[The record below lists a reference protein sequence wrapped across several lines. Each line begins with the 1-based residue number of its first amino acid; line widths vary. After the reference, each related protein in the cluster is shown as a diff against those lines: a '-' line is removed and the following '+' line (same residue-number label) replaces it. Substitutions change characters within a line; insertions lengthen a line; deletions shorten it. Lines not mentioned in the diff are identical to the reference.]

1 MLEGSMKAITTLGPS
16 PEHPEGHLQD
26 TSVSFPPL
34 PGPHDLRVRVEAV
47 AVNPVD
53 LKVRSTLAPG
63 GPPQVLGWD
72 GAGVVEA
79 TGDAV
84 QRFRRGDAV
93 MFAGSINR
101 PGCQAESVLVDARL
115 AGRKPTNFSF
125 AEAAALPLT
134 GLTAWESL
142 FERLGLDPEGG
153 DRGRTLLILG
163 GAGGVGSMAI
173 QLARRAELRV
183 IASASREESQAWV
196 QQLGAEWVVDHNL
209 PIGPQLDALGLDTV
223 DAIANFHDTD
233 YYWELMAERIQ
244 PQGGIVALVSSKGD
258 LDLNLLKSKSVRFC
272 WEYMFTRSQFQTP
285 DMEEQGRIL
294 DFLASAAEG
303 ESFVTTARTF
313 MAPICAATLNQAYR
327 LLQEGHSLGKI
338 VLSGWG

>member
-1 MLEGSMKAITTLGPS
+1 MKAVTTLGPS
-16 PEHPEGHLQD
+16 PEHPEGILMD
-26 TSVSFPPL
+26 TSISFPPL

-63 GPPQVLGWD
+63 TPPQVLGWD
-72 GAGVVEA
+72 AAGVVEA
-79 TGDAV
+79 VGGSVTRFRLGDAV
-84 QRFRRGDAV
+84 L
-93 MFAGSINR
+93 FAGAIDR

-115 AGRKPTNFSF
+115 VGRKPANLSF

-163 GAGGVGSMAI
+163 AAGGVGSLAI

-183 IASASREESQAWV
+183 IATASRPESQAWV
-196 QQLGAEWVVDHNL
+196 KQLGAEWVVDHSL
-209 PIGPQLDALGLDTV
+209 PIGPQLDALGLETV

-233 YYWELMAERIQ
+233 RYWELMAERIR
-244 PQGGIVALVSSKGD
+244 PQGGIVALVSSKGG
-258 LDLNLLKSKSVRFC
+258 LDLNRLKSKSVRFC

-285 DMEEQGRIL
+285 DLEEQGKIL
-294 DFLASAAEG
+294 DALASAVEEG
-303 ESFVTTARTF
+303 TVVSTAQTFLQPIRATT
-313 MAPICAATLNQAYR
+313 LSEAYS
-327 LLQEGHSLGKI
+327 LLQGGHSLGKI
-338 VLSGWG
+338 VLSGWS

>member
-1 MLEGSMKAITTLGPS
+1 MKAITSLGPG
-16 PEHPEGHLQD
+16 PEHLEGTLQD
-26 TSVSFPPL
+26 SSISFPPL

-53 LKVRSTLAPG
+53 LKVRNSLAPG
-63 GPPQVLGWD
+63 EAPQVLGWD
-72 GAGVVEA
+72 AAGVVEA
-79 TGDAV
+79 IGDSV
-84 QRFRRGDAV
+84 QRFRLGDAV
-93 MFAGSINR
+93 MFAGAINR

-115 AGRKPTNFSF
+115 AGRKPANLSF

-134 GLTAWESL
+134 GLTAWEAL

-163 GAGGVGSMAI
+163 GAGGVGSLAI

-183 IASASREESQAWV
+183 IASASRSESQAWV
-196 QQLGAEWVVDHNL
+196 KQLGAEWVVDHSL

-233 YYWELMAERIQ
+233 RYWELMAERIR
-244 PQGGIVALVSSKGD
+244 PLGAIVSLVSSKGG

-272 WEYMFTRSQFQTP
+272 WEYMFTRSQFHTP
-285 DMEEQGRIL
+285 DMEQQGQIL
-294 DFLASAAEG
+294 DALATAVEAGTVVSTAQTFLQ
-303 ESFVTTARTF
+303 
-313 MAPICAATLNQAYR
+313 PICAATLNEAYI
-327 LLQEGHSLGKI
+327 LLQKGQSLGKI

>member
-1 MLEGSMKAITTLGPS
+1 MKAVTTLGPS
-16 PEHPEGHLQD
+16 PEHPEGILLD
-26 TSVSFPPL
+26 TSISFPPL

-63 GPPQVLGWD
+63 TPPQVLGWD
-72 GAGVVEA
+72 AAGVVEA
-79 TGDAV
+79 VGGSVTRFRLGDAV
-84 QRFRRGDAV
+84 L
-93 MFAGSINR
+93 FAGAIDR

-115 AGRKPTNFSF
+115 VGRKPANLSF

-163 GAGGVGSMAI
+163 AAGGVGSLAI

-183 IASASREESQAWV
+183 IATASRPESQAWV
-196 QQLGAEWVVDHNL
+196 KQLGAEWVVDHSL
-209 PIGPQLDALGLDTV
+209 PIGPQLDALGLETV

-233 YYWELMAERIQ
+233 RYWELMAERIR
-244 PQGGIVALVSSKGD
+244 PQGGIVALVSSKGG
-258 LDLNLLKSKSVRFC
+258 LDLNRLKSKSVRFC

-285 DMEEQGRIL
+285 DLEEQGKIL
-294 DFLASAAEG
+294 DALASAVEEG
-303 ESFVTTARTF
+303 TVVSTAQTF
-313 MAPICAATLNQAYR
+313 LQPIRATSLSEAYS
-327 LLQEGHSLGKI
+327 LLQGGHSLGKI
-338 VLSGWG
+338 VLSGWS

>member
-1 MLEGSMKAITTLGPS
+1 MKAVTTLGPS
-16 PEHPEGHLQD
+16 PEHPEGILLD
-26 TSVSFPPL
+26 TSISFPPL

-63 GPPQVLGWD
+63 TPPQVLGWD
-72 GAGVVEA
+72 AAGVVEA
-79 TGDAV
+79 VGGSVTRFRLGDAV
-84 QRFRRGDAV
+84 L
-93 MFAGSINR
+93 FAGAIDR

-115 AGRKPTNFSF
+115 VGRKPANLSF
-125 AEAAALPLT
+125 AEAASLPLT

-163 GAGGVGSMAI
+163 AAGGVGSLAI

-183 IASASREESQAWV
+183 IATASRPESQAWV
-196 QQLGAEWVVDHNL
+196 KQLGAEWVVDHSL
-209 PIGPQLDALGLDTV
+209 PIGPQLDALGLETV

-233 YYWELMAERIQ
+233 RYWELMAERIR
-244 PQGGIVALVSSKGD
+244 PQGGIVALVSSKGG
-258 LDLNLLKSKSVRFC
+258 LDLNRLKSKSVRFC

-285 DMEEQGRIL
+285 DLEEQGKIL
-294 DFLASAAEG
+294 DALASAVEEG
-303 ESFVTTARTF
+303 TVVSTAQTF
-313 MAPICAATLNQAYR
+313 LQPIRATSLSEAYS
-327 LLQEGHSLGKI
+327 LLQGGHSLGKI
-338 VLSGWG
+338 VLSGWS